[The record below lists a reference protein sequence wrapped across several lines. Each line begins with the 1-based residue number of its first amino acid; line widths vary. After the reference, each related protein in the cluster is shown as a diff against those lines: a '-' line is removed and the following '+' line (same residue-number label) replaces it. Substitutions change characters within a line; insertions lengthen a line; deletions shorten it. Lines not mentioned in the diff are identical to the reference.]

1 MGMVD
6 AKASCKAAPLRL
18 ARRGDLAARTA
29 GLWCAASLCICC
41 GGAAEAPRAPG
52 GPLLPYSGHDAA
64 LFDDAIE
71 PVAVGYG
78 SYGTVDTA
86 ASPKDDMLLRERTE
100 TGDAVVR
107 ARVVT
112 VTSDSGTSG
121 AGWRVGLHV
130 LETIAGKRPPADD
143 LTFLVGATAPA
154 AGIVRTLEA
163 RLVGTTF
170 VVFVREFGR
179 APKAADDS
187 GDERG
192 AELHYHF
199 ARDDKDEL
207 GAVRRFSVLAEVR

>member
-1 MGMVD
+1 
-6 AKASCKAAPLRL
+6 
-18 ARRGDLAARTA
+18 
-29 GLWCAASLCICC
+29 
-41 GGAAEAPRAPG
+41 
-52 GPLLPYSGHDAA
+52 LPYSGHDAA

-78 SYGTVDTA
+78 SYGTVDTGS
-86 ASPKDDMLLRERTE
+86 SPKNDMLLRERTE

-112 VTSDSGTSG
+112 VTSDPEASG
-121 AGWRVGLHV
+121 AGWRIGLHV
-130 LETIAGKRPPADD
+130 LETVAGKRPPPND
-143 LTFLVGATAPA
+143 LTFVVGGTAPA

-179 APKAADDS
+179 APNPNDES

-207 GAVRRFSVLAEVR
+207 GAVRRFSLLAEVK